1 MVSAISF
8 GWFAV
13 LEKPLPLF
21 NGNRN
26 RIILTTGKHPL
37 SPSYTKQFSSSIER
51 EDSREE
57 SQKKKRFDEA
67 EEIANRNM
75 GARKQYS
82 SINFLGGFI
91 EGMS

>member
-1 MVSAISF
+1 M
-8 GWFAV
+8 
-13 LEKPLPLF
+13 
-21 NGNRN
+21 
-26 RIILTTGKHPL
+26 
-37 SPSYTKQFSSSIER
+37 QR

-57 SQKKKRFDEA
+57 FQKKRFDEA

-91 EGMS
+91 EGIS

>member
-37 SPSYTKQFSSSIER
+37 SPSYTKRFSSLMKPR
-51 EDSREE
+51 K
-57 SQKKKRFDEA
+57 SQTVK
-67 EEIANRNM
+67 NM